1 MSSSICKFGKKQEGQ
16 EDTLVG
22 HPWPLCVDN
31 ALAYSDSNHTYDD
44 GSHDD
49 EFPSRDGELLTR
61 ESLLRPILFR

>member
-1 MSSSICKFGKKQEGQ
+1 MLIATKKQEGQ

-22 HPWPLCVDN
+22 HPWPLCIDN
-31 ALAYSDSNHTYDD
+31 ALAYSDSIQPYDG

-49 EFPSRDGELLTR
+49 KIPSGDGELLTR